1 MAALLLAP
9 RLLSFVTLGITRI
22 SWPWSLDF
30 VEGINLNAVL
40 HLADGGNIYRHNGP
54 DGFLSAPY
62 TPLFYLLNVPFAWLS
77 GPSLAS
83 GRAMSFIATILIAG
97 LLGYVVW
104 RASRLLIPAI
114 LSGVLWISLGPT
126 IVWSAFYKQ
135 DIPAVM
141 LDLAGLAVV
150 ASNPAGR
157 RIYVGALLF
166 ALAFYTKQSAIS
178 AAAATGIWLLLRDW
192 RLGLRFALALGGMVL
207 VPFFVGNV
215 ALRGGLWEH
224 LVEYHALPHSD
235 RRWRRAIGRLAG
247 EFWPLLAIYGVAL
260 LGLVAALWRRDGKLR
275 DGLSTLWIPV
285 VLYTLLGWAS
295 TLSKLGYEG
304 ANYNH
309 LLDGLLPTCL
319 LVGLLLAALWRGV
332 ANDGRWAIGK
342 TNRIA
347 PRIRVWS
354 AMALSSVGALLV
366 AQALVMAEPQEWYRG
381 GWPSR
386 ERDYDMRGMSDLV
399 ARTPGDVYSED
410 AHLLLI
416 NGKRVIYDDASTFV
430 PMARIETWDD
440 SLFVQ
445 QIRDRRFSL
454 MIFQVGSSRLTDAGV
469 EAFNANYRLKFPGGL
484 EAYEP
489 KVHPDSPQYSLD
501 CTFSRGPDEIS
512 LRGYSLAPGVAQNGI
527 KPGDVLRATFYWQ
540 PQKPVRE
547 SYASYLHVLNEQN
560 EKVAGADNARTGAPM
575 PTEQWA
581 SGKVITDTTSIPL
594 PNDLAPGRYRLI
606 AGMYLPTTEG
616 LVGLAL
622 ACNKGESFG
631 DSVSLGWI
639 EIKKED

>member
-1 MAALLLAP
+1 LV
-9 RLLSFVTLGITRI
+9 SFVTLGITRI
-22 SWPWSLDF
+22 TWPWSLDF
-30 VEGINLNAVL
+30 VEGINLNSVL

-77 GPSLAS
+77 GSSLAS
-83 GRAMSFIATILIAG
+83 GRTISFVATIIIAV

-104 RASRLLIPAI
+104 RATRLVIPAI

-150 ASNPAGR
+150 ASNPTGR
-157 RIYVGALLF
+157 RIYIGAVLF

-207 VPFFVGNV
+207 VPFFVGNL
-215 ALRGGLWEH
+215 ASRGGLWEH
-224 LVEYHALPHSD
+224 LVEYHALPHSE
-235 RRWRRAIGRLAG
+235 RRWRRAVGRLMG
-247 EFWPLLAIYGVAL
+247 EFWPLLTIYGVAL
-260 LGLVAALWRRDGKLR
+260 IGLAAALWRRNGRLR
-275 DGLSTLWIPV
+275 DRLSTLWTPV

-319 LVGLLLAALWRGV
+319 LVGLLLAALWRGM
-332 ANDGRWAIGK
+332 ANNGRWAIGK
-342 TNRIA
+342 TSRIA
-347 PRIRVWS
+347 PHIRVWS
-354 AMALSSVGALLV
+354 AVALWGVGALLV

-386 ERDYDMRGMSDLV
+386 ERDYDMRGMSELV
-399 ARTPGDVYSED
+399 GRTPGDIYSED

-430 PMARIETWDD
+430 PMARIGTWDD

-469 EAFNANYRLKFPGGL
+469 EAFGANYRLKFPGGL

-501 CTFSRGPDEIS
+501 CTLSRGPDEIS
-512 LRGYSLAPGVAQNGI
+512 LRGYSLAPGVAQNGL
-527 KPGDVLRATFYWQ
+527 KPGEVLRATYYWQ
-540 PQKPVRE
+540 PEKQVRE

-560 EKVAGADNARTGAPM
+560 EKVIGADNARTGAQM
-575 PTEQWA
+575 PTERWE
-581 SGKVITDTTSIPL
+581 SGKVITDTTAIPL

-606 AGMYLPTTEG
+606 AGMYLPTTGG
-616 LVGLAL
+616 LVGLGL
-622 ACNKGESFG
+622 ACNKGERFG

-639 EIKKED
+639 EVKKDD